1 MISKVHVNSIGFR
14 PILQVLVNQSQPS
27 IEHLVLERRLSHIS
41 ANGGAGTGNGND
53 FAAEIISTSRS
64 PRSSSIRRRSEM
76 PNTGDPVVVTVPMPQ
91 LQPQV
96 LATYLKSGG
105 IVERKPFFNDYFDLT
120 VEDQL

>member
-1 MISKVHVNSIGFR
+1 M
-14 PILQVLVNQSQPS
+14 LVNQSQPS

-76 PNTGDPVVVTVPMPQ
+76 PTTGDPVVVTVPMPQ

-96 LATYLKSGG
+96 QCLAKKLVFLAVYEAKWGLFKLK
-105 IVERKPFFNDYFDLT
+105 
-120 VEDQL
+120 